1 MKKFTIMLASL
12 ALAMPAFSQEA
23 QNPNRLL
30 LNDINGAYKGY
41 VIDYVKNVTF
51 AYVEGDVLAKL
62 NVKEVTDEYIMLAV
76 TKTPSCMSYKIDIL
90 PTVIAKQYDDL
101 TMIKYVE
108 GQGSKVATYWEDFT
122 DAKLTGVELNSD
134 TDYTIVTVGIDGY
147 GIAAGVDRAEI
158 HTPAVPLVGD
168 PQVTAEVVDR
178 TLTSFSIKFTPNA
191 DVLNYYCV
199 AGEKGSLQ
207 SQYEMFAPMMG
218 FTSFTQMVMSWG
230 FECAGAETKEWTGMA
245 PNTEYEVFYVAI
257 DENQTPAECK
267 CLEVSTISL
276 GGEGEALVEIT
287 PGDYTYT
294 DWGGEMKPSQFFTFT
309 PNDQASCYRFSVITA
324 QNYDADPEGYKSD
337 LCSDPFMPTA
347 YWFFYEPMTTDFQI
361 DPLTEVVAI
370 AAAKNSLGEW
380 GAVNELRYTTPE
392 EPEGDYLEAPA
403 RKATGEISGR
413 LNPAKANGAFS
424 HTPGYAPVMPKN
436 TKNAKIQLR

>member
-1 MKKFTIMLASL
+1 M
-12 ALAMPAFSQEA
+12 
-23 QNPNRLL
+23 
-30 LNDINGAYKGY
+30 
-41 VIDYVKNVTF
+41 
-51 AYVEGDVLAKL
+51 
-62 NVKEVTDEYIMLAV
+62 
-76 TKTPSCMSYKIDIL
+76 
-90 PTVIAKQYDDL
+90 
-101 TMIKYVE
+101 
-108 GQGSKVATYWEDFT
+108 
-122 DAKLTGVELNSD
+122 
-134 TDYTIVTVGIDGY
+134 
-147 GIAAGVDRAEI
+147 
-158 HTPAVPLVGD
+158 
-168 PQVTAEVVDR
+168 
-178 TLTSFSIKFTPNA
+178 
-191 DVLNYYCV
+191 

-230 FECAGAETKEWTGMA
+230 YECAGAETKEWTGMA

-257 DENQTPAECK
+257 DENGTPAECK

-287 PGDYTYT
+287 PGDYMYT

-309 PNDQASCYRFSVITA
+309 PNDQASCYRFSVIAA

-403 RKATGEISGR
+403 RKATGKISGR

-436 TKNAKIQLR
+436 AKNAKIQLR